1 MQALSR
7 QNPVLM
13 IFEDAHW
20 TDPTSLEAFGRVVDR
35 LRTLRVLLIVTYRP
49 EFEPPWIG
57 RPHVTALTLNRFGAR
72 EIAAM
77 IDGVTNNKPLPADIR
92 RDIVER
98 ADGIPLFIEE
108 MTKAVLE
115 AESEDEARQTTAAV
129 PASALAVPASL
140 HASLMARLDR
150 LGPAKEVAQIGA
162 ALGREFSHPLLAA
175 VTRKPEAEL
184 QSALDRLVEAGL
196 LFRQGA
202 SPQATYLFKH
212 ALVQDAAYGTL
223 LREPRRALHC
233 CIAETLETSFPEIAE
248 NQPEVLA
255 RHCTEAGLIEK
266 AAGLW
271 GKAGQRSI
279 QRSALVEAVTQLNRA
294 LDQIA
299 TLPST
304 PALRRDEIKLQVAL
318 ITPLMHVKGYAAP
331 ETKAVVERARLLIEQ
346 AEGLG
351 EPQED
356 PLLLFSV
363 LYGFW
368 LASYVGFNGD
378 ALREL
383 AAHFLTL
390 AEKQTATGP
399 LMLGHRLVGL
409 SLQSTGDITQGLT
422 HFDRA
427 LALYDPVEH
436 ASLSTRFGQDGM
448 VSILSNRAL
457 ALLLLGYPDR
467 ALTDADRAV
476 EYARDAGQAASLMF
490 ALFHSLRVKL
500 PRRNY
505 EAALALA
512 DELFTLADEKSALFW
527 KNCGVLGRGSA
538 FALTGRAAE
547 ALETISSG
555 LAALR
560 TTGTTLWQPVNMLY
574 LATAHAE
581 LGQFDEAWRCIA
593 EAIGTIAKTKER
605 WFEAEANRIAGEIA
619 LKSPERDA
627 SKAETYFERALAVAR
642 KQQAK
647 FLELRAAMSMA
658 RLWRDQGKPQQAR
671 ELLAPVYRWFT
682 EGFDTRDLK
691 EAKALLEELA
701 A

>member
-1 MQALSR
+1 
-7 QNPVLM
+7 
-13 IFEDAHW
+13 
-20 TDPTSLEAFGRVVDR
+20 
-35 LRTLRVLLIVTYRP
+35 
-49 EFEPPWIG
+49 
-57 RPHVTALTLNRFGAR
+57 
-72 EIAAM
+72 
-77 IDGVTNNKPLPADIR
+77 
-92 RDIVER
+92 VER
-98 ADGIPLFIEE
+98 TDGIPLFIEE

-162 ALGREFSHPLLAA
+162 AIGREFSHALLAA
-175 VTRKPEAEL
+175 VVSKPEAEL
-184 QSALDRLVEAGL
+184 APALDRLIGAGL
-196 LFRQGA
+196 LFHQGVAPHA
-202 SPQATYLFKH
+202 SYLFKH
-212 ALVQDAAYGTL
+212 ALVQDAAYDTL
-223 LREPRRALHC
+223 LRETRRALHAR
-233 CIAETLETSFPEIAE
+233 IADTLERQFVEIADS
-248 NQPEVLA
+248 QPELLA
-255 RHCTEAGLIEK
+255 RHCTEAGLIAK
-266 AAGLW
+266 AALLW
-271 GKAGQRSI
+271 GKAGQRSVE
-279 QRSALVEAVTQLNRA
+279 RSALVEAVAQLNRA
-294 LDQIA
+294 LVQIA

-318 ITPLMHVKGYAAP
+318 INPLMHVSGYAAP
-331 ETKAVVERARLLIEQ
+331 ETKAAAERARLLIEQ

-363 LYGFW
+363 LYLFW
-368 LASYVGFNGD
+368 LASYVAFNGD
-378 ALREL
+378 ALRDL

-390 AEKQTATGP
+390 AEKQTATSP
-399 LMLGHRLVGL
+399 LMLAHRLVGL
-409 SLQSTGDITQGLT
+409 SLLSTGDITQGPT

-436 ASLSTRFGQDGM
+436 ASLTTRFGQDGR

-476 EYARDAGQAASLMF
+476 EYARDLGQAASLMF
-490 ALFHSLRVKL
+490 ALVHASLVNVLGK
-500 PRRNY
+500 NY
-505 EAALALA
+505 EAAKAQA
-512 DELFTLADEKSALFW
+512 DEVFALADEKSSLFW
-527 KNCGVLGRGSA
+527 KAGGMLARGDA
-538 FALTGRAAE
+538 FALKGSATE
-547 ALETISSG
+547 AVEMITSG
-555 LAALR
+555 LAAWR
-560 TTGTTLWQPVNMLY
+560 TTGSTLWLPEHMSQF
-574 LATAHAE
+574 ATAYAS
-581 LGQFDEAWRCIA
+581 LGQFGDAWRCIG

-627 SKAETYFERALAVAR
+627 SKAEAYFERALSVAR

-647 FLELRAAMSMA
+647 FLELRAGMSMA

-671 ELLAPVYRWFT
+671 ELLAPVYGWFT

>member
-1 MQALSR
+1 
-7 QNPVLM
+7 
-13 IFEDAHW
+13 
-20 TDPTSLEAFGRVVDR
+20 
-35 LRTLRVLLIVTYRP
+35 
-49 EFEPPWIG
+49 
-57 RPHVTALTLNRFGAR
+57 
-72 EIAAM
+72 
-77 IDGVTNNKPLPADIR
+77 
-92 RDIVER
+92 
-98 ADGIPLFIEE
+98 
-108 MTKAVLE
+108 
-115 AESEDEARQTTAAV
+115 
-129 PASALAVPASL
+129 
-140 HASLMARLDR
+140 
-150 LGPAKEVAQIGA
+150 
-162 ALGREFSHPLLAA
+162 
-175 VTRKPEAEL
+175 
-184 QSALDRLVEAGL
+184 
-196 LFRQGA
+196 
-202 SPQATYLFKH
+202 
-212 ALVQDAAYGTL
+212 
-223 LREPRRALHC
+223 
-233 CIAETLETSFPEIAE
+233 
-248 NQPEVLA
+248 
-255 RHCTEAGLIEK
+255 
-266 AAGLW
+266 
-271 GKAGQRSI
+271 
-279 QRSALVEAVTQLNRA
+279 
-294 LDQIA
+294 
-299 TLPST
+299 
-304 PALRRDEIKLQVAL
+304 
-318 ITPLMHVKGYAAP
+318 
-331 ETKAVVERARLLIEQ
+331 VERARLLIEQ

-671 ELLAPVYRWFT
+671 ELLAPVYGWFT